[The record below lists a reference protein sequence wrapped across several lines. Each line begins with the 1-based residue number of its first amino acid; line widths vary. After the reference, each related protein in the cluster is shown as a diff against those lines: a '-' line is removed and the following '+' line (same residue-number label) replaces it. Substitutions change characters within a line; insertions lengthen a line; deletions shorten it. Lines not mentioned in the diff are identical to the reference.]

1 MIIDTYFKAWLL
13 AFALTQLAEVPVYWW
28 LAKITVPRAFALSLV
43 THPLVWYVIPPLCY
57 GAGLDHREFLIVAE
71 LFAWLAEAA
80 MLRLFGVSWRRALL
94 VALLA
99 NATSVAVGVVA
110 RTWFGMP

>member
-13 AFALTQLAEVPVYWW
+13 AFALTQLAEVPLYWW
-28 LAKITVPRAFALSLV
+28 LAPVDVGRAFTLSLV

-57 GAGLDHREFLIVAE
+57 GAGLGYRGMLVVAE

-80 MLRLFGVSWRRALL
+80 LLRLFGVSWHRALL

-99 NATSVAVGVVA
+99 NTASVVVGIVA

>member
-1 MIIDTYFKAWLL
+1 MIIDTYFKAWLF
-13 AFALTQLAEVPVYWW
+13 AFVLTQLAEVPLYWR
-28 LAKITVPRAFALSLV
+28 LAPTGLARAFSLSLV

-57 GAGLDHREFLIVAE
+57 GAGLGYRELLIIAE

-80 MLRLFGVSWRRALL
+80 MLRLFGVAWPRALAVSL
-94 VALLA
+94 AA
-99 NATSVAVGVVA
+99 NAASVAVGIIA

>member
-1 MIIDTYFKAWLL
+1 MTGTYFEAWLL
-13 AFALTQLAEVPVYWW
+13 AFVLTQLAEVPLYLW
-28 LAKITVPRAFALSLV
+28 LAPTGLGRAFALSAV

-57 GAGLDHREFLIVAE
+57 GAGLDYHQMLVIDE

-80 MLRLFGVSWRRALL
+80 MLSLFGVRWHRALVVAL
-94 VALLA
+94 VA
-99 NATSVAVGVVA
+99 NAASVGVGVVA

>member
-13 AFALTQLAEVPVYWW
+13 AFVLTQLAEVPLYWW
-28 LAKITVPRAFALSLV
+28 LAPTDVGRGLSLSLV

-57 GAGLDHREFLIVAE
+57 GAGLGYLDMVIVAE
-71 LFAWLAEAA
+71 LFAWLTEAA
-80 MLRLFGVSWRRALL
+80 LLRLFGVRWSRALAVSL
-94 VALLA
+94 VA
-99 NATSVAVGVVA
+99 NAASVVVGIVA